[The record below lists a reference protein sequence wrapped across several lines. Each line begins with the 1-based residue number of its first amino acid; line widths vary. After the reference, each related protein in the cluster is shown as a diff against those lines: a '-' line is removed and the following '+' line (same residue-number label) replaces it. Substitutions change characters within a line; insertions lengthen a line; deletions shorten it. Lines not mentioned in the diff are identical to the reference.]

1 MNGATAIVFLIVI
14 AIMALAAYGAYRSLK
29 TGGCSGCP
37 NRGTDCCCHGK
48 NPINCTI
55 KRR

>member
-1 MNGATAIVFLIVI
+1 MNGSTAIVLLIVI
-14 AIMALAAYGAYRSLK
+14 AIIALAAYGAYRSMR

-48 NPINCTI
+48 SQINCTI